1 MSGKTKTIEINPSLF
16 TVNGFTKKN
25 KTKKNTITSAPLISP
40 NILKNKLL
48 KRIKDHKNKET
59 ENLENNKK
67 NLSSTIPKIDN
78 TLNEKKTVNDINKYT
93 DEFNDSIEYLQTL
106 SKQNKINSS
115 INNKKEAIQ
124 RKTIKNHN
132 SMPEPFVNLELPE
145 ELQETFINTN
155 NEIISTSNIIL
166 PNYKLDSVPYGI
178 LKGGSKPT
186 YRQWNQTHKN
196 YQSNNLEVV
205 NSNNQISEREQ
216 RLNLLKQKLKQQST
230 IVTQPTQIPTQ
241 VHTQVHTQIPTQVH
255 TQIPTQ
261 IVTQPIQTQQNLE
274 EILLTKN
281 LIQKPK
287 QEFIINPQIETPI
300 INNLSH
306 NNETIVGGGPEK
318 IKTTKKLLKKTIHK
332 KYTLGK
338 SNIKRTVA
346 VLLKDN
352 NTRKNII
359 NAQKVLK
366 NKPVN
371 DIKTYLRH
379 HNLIKIGSNAP
390 NDVIRKIYE
399 SAMLAGEITNN
410 NKDIMLHNFIKEDN

>member
-1 MSGKTKTIEINPSLF
+1 MTSKTIEINPSLF
-16 TVNGFTKKN
+16 SVGGLTKKN
-25 KTKKNTITSAPLISP
+25 RSKKNKSMSVPLISP

-67 NLSSTIPKIDN
+67 NLSSTTKTDN
-78 TLNEKKTVNDINKYT
+78 TSTDKKTLNNTNTYT

-106 SKQNKINSS
+106 SKQTKIDSS
-115 INNKKEAIQ
+115 NNIKKEAIQ
-124 RKTIKNHN
+124 RKTVKNYN
-132 SMPEPFVNLELPE
+132 SMPVVNLELPQ

-155 NEIISTSNIIL
+155 NEIISSTNIVL
-166 PNYKLDSVPYGI
+166 PTYKLDNVPYGV

-186 YRQWNQTHKN
+186 YRQWNKTQKN
-196 YQSNNLEVV
+196 YQPNNNLLT
-205 NSNNQISEREQ
+205 NNQTSEREQ

-230 IVTQPTQIPTQ
+230 IVTQPIQA
-241 VHTQVHTQIPTQVH
+241 
-255 TQIPTQ
+255 
-261 IVTQPIQTQQNLE
+261 QPIQTQIIQAQPIQSQQNLE

-287 QEFIINPQIETPI
+287 QEVI
-300 INNLSH
+300 INNVSLD
-306 NNETIVGGGPEK
+306 NEAIRREPEK

-359 NAQKVLK
+359 NAQKDLK
-366 NKPVN
+366 NKSVN
-371 DIKTYLRH
+371 DVKTYLRN

-410 NKDIMLHNFIKEDN
+410 NKDIMLHNFMKDDI